1 MAKKVHVQTQINGQ
15 DVDFLCEPRQTLL
28 EVLREGLGLTGTKE
42 GCGNGNCGA
51 CSVLLNGVLVNS
63 CLVLAVEVQGKSV
76 TTIEGVAPLDGLHPV
91 QEEFL
96 AQGAVQCGF
105 CTPGMIMGTI
115 SLLNN
120 NPHPTEGEIRYWLAG
135 NLCRCTGYD
144 KVIRAVQAAADR
156 MAEAEATS

>member
-15 DVDFLCEPRQTLL
+15 DVEFLCEPRQTLS

-51 CSVLLNGVLVNS
+51 CSVLLNGTLVNS
-63 CLVLAVEVQGKSV
+63 CLVLAVEVQDQSV
-76 TTIEGVAPLDGLHPV
+76 TTIEGVAPMDGLHPI

-105 CTPGMIMGTI
+105 CTPGMIMGAI
-115 SLLNN
+115 SLLNY
-120 NPHPTEGEIRYWLAG
+120 NPHPTESEIRYWLAG

-144 KVIRAVQAAADR
+144 KILRAVQAAAHR
-156 MAEAEATS
+156 ITTMEG

>member
-1 MAKKVHVQTQINGQ
+1 MAKKVRFQTQINGQ
-15 DVDFLCEPRQTLL
+15 EVEFLCEPRQTLS

-63 CLVLAVEVQGKSV
+63 CLVLAVEVQDQSV
-76 TTIEGVAPLDGLHPV
+76 TTIEGIAPLSGLHPV

-105 CTPGMIMGTI
+105 CTPGMIMGAI
-115 SLLNN
+115 SLLNH
-120 NPHPTEGEIRYWLAG
+120 NPRPTENEIRYWLSG

-144 KVIRAVQAAADR
+144 KILRAVQTAADR
-156 MAEAEATS
+156 MAPVEG